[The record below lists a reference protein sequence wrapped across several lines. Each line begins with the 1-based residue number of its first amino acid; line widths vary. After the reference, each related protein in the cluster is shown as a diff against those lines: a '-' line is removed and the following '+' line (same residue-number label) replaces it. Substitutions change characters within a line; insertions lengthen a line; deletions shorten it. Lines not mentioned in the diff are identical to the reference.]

1 MWLCRIH
8 CEELSKLRNTIT
20 QVFFLYFSY
29 KIMQD
34 CWKENPDDRPMF
46 ENLRNDLKE
55 MENQHQVKYLQNKFK
70 QGSLT
75 FWCGSHL
82 IDFLLIF
89 FLAEAHQHATLWQH
103 PLRKHGISSC
113 SRILETTLI
122 TIGGNSFSHILF
134 EKRLFKTRCV
144 LVLNQVPLSIKLT
157 TKKKYP
163 AHKAR

>member
-1 MWLCRIH
+1 MWLCIIH
-8 CEELSKLRNTIT
+8 CGDLSKFRNTIT
-20 QVFFLYFSY
+20 QVFFLYSSY

-75 FWCGSHL
+75 FLCGSHL

-103 PLRKHGISSC
+103 PLRKHGLSSC
-113 SRILETTLI
+113 SRIVETTLI
-122 TIGGNSFSHILF
+122 TIGGKSFSHILF
-134 EKRLFKTRCV
+134 KIDFLKLVASRCY
-144 LVLNQVPLSIKLT
+144 IKSL
-157 TKKKYP
+157 
-163 AHKAR
+163 